1 MEIADQKQSS
11 PVVPLYAVTIH
22 NCAAGGN
29 LAEMKKVAA
38 EAEAHLKSHGD
49 VSAALEALLSD
60 LRAGTFERLENSS

>member
-1 MEIADQKQSS
+1 MADQKQTN
-11 PVVPLYAVTIH
+11 PVALYAVTIH

-49 VSAALEALLSD
+49 VSAALEALEIEI
-60 LRAGTFERLENSS
+60 AKLEHHHNSS